1 MNRRLTLLLATHA
14 LTLAVGFG
22 AGVYLLPILTAPDG
36 PSAALVAE
44 AMDNSDYTARFER
57 TLKGSDPVHWADG
70 AVSVSATQIAFDGR
84 MAPGP
89 DYKVYLTNEFVDT
102 RGDFLRIKQDAQ
114 LIGDVKTFERFLLDV
129 PANVDVNAYTTVVVW
144 CEAFSQFISAA
155 EYRKDGGVA
164 RK

>member
-1 MNRRLTLLLATHA
+1 MNRRLTLLLATHV

-22 AGVYLLPILTAPDG
+22 TGVYLLPILTAPDG

-44 AMDNSDYTARFER
+44 AMGNSDYSARFER
-57 TLKGSDPVHWADG
+57 TLRGSDPVHWADG
-70 AVSVSATQIAFDGR
+70 AVSVSAAQIAFDGR

-129 PANVDVNAYTTVVVW
+129 PDSVDVNAYTTVVV
-144 CEAFSQFISAA
+144 
-155 EYRKDGGVA
+155 
-164 RK
+164 